1 MSTAE
6 HLSPQRWPNLIPICT
21 HWKIMILDKV
31 LTTATHTNN
40 HPGCYRPA
48 LSTHTYNSAKNDK
61 VCNTGECD
69 GDIQYSVVHANQ

>member
-1 MSTAE
+1 
-6 HLSPQRWPNLIPICT
+6 
-21 HWKIMILDKV
+21 MILDKV